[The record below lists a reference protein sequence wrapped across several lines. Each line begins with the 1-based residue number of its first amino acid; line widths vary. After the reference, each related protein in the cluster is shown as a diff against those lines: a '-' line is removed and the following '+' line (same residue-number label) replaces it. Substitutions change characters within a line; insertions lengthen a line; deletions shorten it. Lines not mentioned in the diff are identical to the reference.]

1 MKRKSVK
8 VFVCTAVMA
17 LAMVVTAC
25 GGSKDAAE
33 GVEEKAQEE
42 VPVADEIPAA
52 EEEETADEETPAVE
66 DEAPTDE
73 ETSAEDETPAE
84 EDAADSGSMTLE
96 EFLADDPETE
106 QMLKEQIAAQGND
119 QADVSIDIKE
129 NELIYTITAKESVE
143 MVEGAAEG
151 LQKKLEENAS
161 IYASRASL
169 LDQIIG
175 AEKGTVAF
183 SLKYC
188 DSDGNVI
195 AEASFRAE

>member
-17 LAMVVTAC
+17 LAMTVTAC
-25 GGSKDAAE
+25 GGSNDAAE
-33 GVEEKAQEE
+33 GVDEKVQEA
-42 VPVADEIPAA
+42 VPVEDEIPAA
-52 EEEETADEETPAVE
+52 EEEEAADEETPAAE

-73 ETSAEDETPAE
+73 ETSAEDESPAA
-84 EDAADSGSMTLE
+84 EDEADSGSMTLE
-96 EFLADDPETE
+96 EFLTEDPETE

-119 QADVSIDIKE
+119 QADVSIEIKG
-129 NELIYTITAKESVE
+129 NELIYTVTAKDSVE

-151 LQKKLEENAS
+151 LQKTLEENAG

-188 DSDGNVI
+188 DSDGNVL
-195 AEASFRAE
+195 AEASYRAE